1 MGRSGRTDHLVNAQ
15 PLPPFAD
22 EQYYQ
27 DLRFGLHMVKTRF
40 NPHGDMLT
48 SEAWEGLLLL
58 PAFKQLFDCV
68 ASWQKR
74 LQTRGTWE
82 HVDEWCAFVR
92 DRLRYRNSICG
103 SLQHAFDARAVPW
116 TPPDRPMCMDDL
128 TETATFRVAQR
139 TFGSR
144 VFTCA
149 EQLCKVSG
157 VYLPMPNDRLLSAQV
172 TQDRLSRRAT
182 AITQHASTLQLM
194 RRDGRLE
201 LFRRQWTETCASSR
215 SAYLREQRWGL
226 AELPHADIVSW
237 LRNDHPQHKKLD
249 RRLLTAS
256 ILNVH
261 DLVENDNLPQLMSTR
276 GVCHP
281 ALFRDLD
288 GRSICFGVWIDAL
301 PALKCEGRLVF
312 PPDAPRR
319 IGEPYEMHIVTA
331 EGNKLPPTS
340 FNPCIGI
347 YQLEA
352 QYFIYDFLVS
362 CVDNFLERPPEP
374 NIGSIEILPKPH
386 GQTLLDKSAGLD
398 YASPIDIDVRSVDRL
413 LEDSLEEALDDLWQL
428 HLDAQYWN
436 MRMRQFPQGE
446 RIQLLRSTF
455 DRIDLL
461 TALRKLSQP
470 LLVMVTERI
479 IDPDDYVKFEPIVGE
494 AVVALEV
501 ALIDAIDQRLQSLRA
516 ASWVPTN
523 IDPPSKQLYDMMMSN
538 DPTLRVIGWP
548 TVLRLLTPMA
558 HASKGGRVPLIVMEA
573 LDDMSVLAVCLRE
586 VQKHYA
592 CTPGAT
598 ADGLADLCCEAWQGR
613 SRPWKDVIDH
623 MELSITTDDMLK
635 LDRLVGRATLALDEK
650 HNQFWAFISKHMSD
664 ETLDAK
670 LNAMMQLLRRRPSS
684 GSTQPSSDLSSGAM
698 QYATDSD
705 LSPTRTQIHQTRRHS
720 SRACQGA
727 CEILGVGDEAMSRL
741 PCVTVSA
748 ATNKQAWDF
757 WHELVTVKTA
767 RHRTYR
773 WTDFCR
779 GMAAIGFAMYRQG
792 GSICRFE
799 HKGGLCSLVFHEPK
813 GKVLQYQARSWW
825 LRRVVSHINI
835 NLES

>member
-1 MGRSGRTDHLVNAQ
+1 MGRSAGNDGLVNAR

-27 DLRFGLHMVKTRF
+27 DLRFGLHMIKTRF
-40 NPHGDMLT
+40 NPKGDLLT

-68 ASWQKR
+68 ANWQER

-82 HVDEWCAFVR
+82 CVDEWCAFVR

-116 TPPDRPMCMDDL
+116 ALPDRPICLDDL

-157 VYLPMPNDRLLSAQV
+157 VYLPMPNERLLSAQV

-182 AITQHASTLQLM
+182 AITQYASILERM
-194 RRDGRLE
+194 RHDGRLDR
-201 LFRRQWTETCASSR
+201 FRRQWAETCASSR
-215 SAYLREQRWGL
+215 SAYLREQRWGIS
-226 AELPHADIVSW
+226 ELPHADIVSW
-237 LRNDHPQHKKLD
+237 LRKDRPKHIKFD

-256 ILNVH
+256 ILNVQ
-261 DLVENDNLPQLMSTR
+261 DLVEKDNLPQLMSTR

-312 PPDAPRR
+312 PPDAPRN
-319 IGEPYEMHIVTA
+319 IGEPYEMYIVTA
-331 EGNKLPPTS
+331 EGNKLPSTS
-340 FNPCIGI
+340 FNPSIGI

-352 QYFIYDFLVS
+352 QYFIYEFLVS

-374 NIGSIEILPKPH
+374 NVGSIEVVLKPH
-386 GQTLLDKSAGLD
+386 DQSLLDKSAGLD
-398 YASPIDIDVRSVDRL
+398 YASPIDID
-413 LEDSLEEALDDLWQL
+413 
-428 HLDAQYWN
+428 
-436 MRMRQFPQGE
+436 
-446 RIQLLRSTF
+446 LLRSTF

-461 TALRKLSQP
+461 TALRKVSQP

-479 IDPDDYVKFEPIVGE
+479 IDPDDYVKFEPAVGE

-516 ASWVPTN
+516 ASWSPIN
-523 IDPPSKQLYDMMMSN
+523 IYPPSKQLYDMMMSN

-558 HASKGGRVPLIVMEA
+558 QAGKGERVPLIVMEA

-598 ADGLADLCCEAWQGR
+598 ADGLADLCYEAWQGR
-613 SRPWKDVIDH
+613 SRPWKDVMDR

-650 HNQFWAFISKHMSD
+650 HNQFWAFISKYMSD
-664 ETLDAK
+664 ESSDAK
-670 LNAMMQLLRRRPSS
+670 LNAMIQMICRRHSS
-684 GSTQPSSDLSSGAM
+684 GSSQSPSIISLAAM
-698 QYATDSD
+698 HNAIDSD
-705 LSPTRTQIHQTRRHS
+705 LSPTRTQIHQTRRHV
-720 SRACQGA
+720 SRECQA
-727 CEILGVGDEAMSRL
+727 VPEILDLRETRFPL

-748 ATNKQAWDF
+748 AANKQAWHF
-757 WHELVTVKTA
+757 WHELIAVKTA
-767 RHRTYR
+767 RSRTYR

-799 HKGGLCSLVFHEPK
+799 HTGGLCSLVFHEPK

-835 NLES
+835 HLES

>member
-1 MGRSGRTDHLVNAQ
+1 MGRSAGNDGLVNAR

-27 DLRFGLHMVKTRF
+27 DLRFGLHMIKTRF
-40 NPHGDMLT
+40 NPKGDLLT

-68 ASWQKR
+68 ASWQER

-82 HVDEWCAFVR
+82 CVDEWCAFVR

-116 TPPDRPMCMDDL
+116 TPPDRPICLDDL

-144 VFTCA
+144 VFACA

-157 VYLPMPNDRLLSAQV
+157 VYLPMPNERLLSAQV

-182 AITQHASTLQLM
+182 AITQYASILERM
-194 RRDGRLE
+194 RHDGRLDR
-201 LFRRQWTETCASSR
+201 FRCQWAETCASSR
-215 SAYLREQRWGL
+215 SAYLREQRWGI

-237 LRNDHPQHKKLD
+237 LRNDRPKHIKLD
-249 RRLLTAS
+249 RHLLTAS
-256 ILNVH
+256 ILNVQ
-261 DLVENDNLPQLMSTR
+261 DLVEKDNLPQLISTR
-276 GVCHP
+276 GVYHP

-288 GRSICFGVWIDAL
+288 GRSICFGVWIDAM

-312 PPDAPRR
+312 PPDAPRN
-319 IGEPYEMHIVTA
+319 IGEPYEMYIVTA
-331 EGNKLPPTS
+331 EGNKLPSTS

-352 QYFIYDFLVS
+352 QYFIYEFLVS
-362 CVDNFLERPPEP
+362 CVDNLLERPPEP
-374 NIGSIEILPKPH
+374 NVGSVEVLLKPH
-386 GQTLLDKSAGLD
+386 DRTLLDKSAGLD
-398 YASPIDIDVRSVDRL
+398 YASPIDIDVHSINCL

-428 HLDAQYWN
+428 YLDAEYWN

-461 TALRKLSQP
+461 TSLRKLSQP
-470 LLVMVTERI
+470 LLVMVAERI
-479 IDPDDYVKFEPIVGE
+479 IDPDDYVKFEPAVGE

-516 ASWVPTN
+516 ASWEPTN
-523 IDPPSKQLYDMMMSN
+523 IDPQSKQLYDMMMSN

-558 HASKGGRVPLIVMEA
+558 QAGKGERIPLIVMEA

-598 ADGLADLCCEAWQGR
+598 ADGLADLCYEAWQGR
-613 SRPWKDVIDH
+613 SRPWKDVIDQ

-650 HNQFWAFISKHMSD
+650 HNQFWAFISRHMS
-664 ETLDAK
+664 EESPDAK
-670 LNAMMQLLRRRPSS
+670 LNAMMQMIRRGHSS
-684 GSTQPSSDLSSGAM
+684 GSLESPSIISLAAM
-698 QYATDSD
+698 HNAIDSD
-705 LSPTRTQIHQTRRHS
+705 LSPTRTQIHQTRRH
-720 SRACQGA
+720 
-727 CEILGVGDEAMSRL
+727 DL
-741 PCVTVSA
+741 PCTDKEAQFVDLSTRGFSA
-748 ATNKQAWDF
+748 
-757 WHELVTVKTA
+757 
-767 RHRTYR
+767 R
-773 WTDFCR
+773 
-779 GMAAIGFAMYRQG
+779 
-792 GSICRFE
+792 
-799 HKGGLCSLVFHEPK
+799 
-813 GKVLQYQARSWW
+813 
-825 LRRVVSHINI
+825 
-835 NLES
+835 